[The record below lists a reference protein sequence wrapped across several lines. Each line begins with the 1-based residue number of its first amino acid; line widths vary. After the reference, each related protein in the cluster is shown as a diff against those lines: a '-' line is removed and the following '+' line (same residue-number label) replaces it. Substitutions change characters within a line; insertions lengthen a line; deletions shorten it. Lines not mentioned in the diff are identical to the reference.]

1 MDDPEAPDKELQK
14 SNFLWWYMDCVL
26 KYVLNIF
33 NTCDGNVKI
42 KKNQIWCQNEIKTI
56 NLTKIWSNNN
66 CLKKRFGET
75 VK

>member
-42 KKNQIWCQNEIKTI
+42 KKNQI
-56 NLTKIWSNNN
+56 
-66 CLKKRFGET
+66 
-75 VK
+75 